1 MPRTGKRFMTRAL
14 AILAVMAASPFAL
27 AQIIEIQTA
36 TRDVWP
42 FFDTRQRP
50 ATGLCTDLLHAIE
63 AEDPGL
69 RFIGLDRKLSVPLLE
84 SAFSSGKI
92 TVLCPMAR
100 SPERDKMAIDAG
112 VVALGRLALGV
123 RRNDTV
129 PVTDLTSLVRESQA
143 QPVLARKGSVLAK
156 TLRAAG
162 VKVSDDALDNRA
174 MAHMVAR
181 GRARYFYS
189 FDYIIAHT
197 IRSEQLENELTLIQP
212 ELGGESLHLLVSR
225 QLPENVARRIIGAFA
240 RIEARG
246 DYARLLAQYALSNKP
261 GKK

>member
-1 MPRTGKRFMTRAL
+1 MKQAKVSELKNNLSRYLSYVRRGGVVRVFDRDRAVAEL
-14 AILAVMAASPFAL
+14 VPIG
-27 AQIIEIQTA
+27 QG
-36 TRDVWP
+36 
-42 FFDTRQRP
+42 
-50 ATGLCTDLLHAIE
+50 ATGGSD
-63 AEDPGL
+63 
-69 RFIGLDRKLSVPLLE
+69 
-84 SAFSSGKI
+84 
-92 TVLCPMAR
+92 
-100 SPERDKMAIDAG
+100 ERDGILDA
-112 VVALGRLALGV
+112 
-123 RRNDTV
+123 
-129 PVTDLTSLVRESQA
+129 
-143 QPVLARKGSVLAK
+143 LARKGSVLAK